1 MATTAVLLFATAL
14 AIWCLALVLGATV
27 LTAAWLSIVTGVGLA
42 GFTVEALSFL
52 KERPQEGT
60 GWAVLVA
67 GMLGVLSGGLLALF
81 KETWVLFGIAPL
93 IALVCLIILEAVDQR

>member
-1 MATTAVLLFATAL
+1 MATTAVVLFSTAL
-14 AIWCLALVLGATV
+14 AIWCVALILHATV
-27 LTAAWLSIVTGVGLA
+27 FTAAWLAVVAGVGLA
-42 GFTVEALSFL
+42 GFVVESASFL